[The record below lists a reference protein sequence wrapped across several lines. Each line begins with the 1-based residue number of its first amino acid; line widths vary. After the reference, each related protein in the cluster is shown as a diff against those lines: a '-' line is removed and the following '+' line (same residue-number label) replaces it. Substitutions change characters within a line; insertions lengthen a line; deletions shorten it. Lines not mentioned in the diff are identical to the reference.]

1 MGEEIMNYLGFGG
14 EEYDDYDEHEYFYPS
29 FDSGV
34 IGQGLGSSYSFYNP
48 YGDHPARDDK
58 WVRGL

>member
-34 IGQGLGSSYSFYNP
+34 IGQGLWVPWASAMVFSSPSHFF
-48 YGDHPARDDK
+48 HLLSS
-58 WVRGL
+58 W